1 MESIRR
7 TSHARSR
14 RKKKTKQTKQKKMS
28 RRNVYQEG
36 LLVLI
41 VIRYVKSK

>member
-1 MESIRR
+1 MHGRGE
-7 TSHARSR
+7 
-14 RKKKTKQTKQKKMS
+14 KKKPNKQNKKKMS